1 MKTLNRILLLILV
14 YLLSV
19 VSAFGFLTYFYKIA
33 AFKSILTQLYLGIGG
48 AIASLIAGAVLV
60 LSGGRKTAKP
70 AEKAEAYVPVKE
82 VSVEEPAREEEKPA
96 AALSKVG
103 PGEKT
108 ASFIAVLDDDDDDKR
123 ENLDSFVIQEPDW
136 PDRHTEELET
146 ALEAEETPETDD
158 DFVLETEFTRDNP
171 VVEDDEEIIEQ
182 ADEEIREAEEEEED
196 DNKEDD
202 IVISDTFEVPT
213 VSGDEVASSYLDE
226 TINMNVL
233 SDLSEAMDREPA
245 MEKKEASGDTFSYMQ
260 QQLDLSSRSVSSDVL
275 GLGEDYVDDTTAVI
289 NTVPFN
295 NPFKDENN
303 YDVDQKVEDL
313 KISIPTV
320 EMETVKEEET
330 KAADLS
336 EKISTMETFT
346 NEMAVVD
353 DFGELLE
360 MEAEPEPEEEILRPQ
375 EKSAISE
382 SMDNGFDLTSTQQ
395 TYINQSKV
403 SYIDETG
410 MPQFK
415 ITQKIQTV
423 SDDTEVGEEDY
434 KRHYERESK
443 AERLSGILNKIIV
456 VLFVGLI
463 LLGMYILFIKFFG

>member
-1 MKTLNRILLLILV
+1 MKTLNRILLLVLV

-33 AFKSILTQLYLGIGG
+33 AFKSIMTQLYLGIGG
-48 AIASLIAGAVLV
+48 AVASLIAGAVLV
-60 LSGGRKTAKP
+60 LTGGRKEAKP
-70 AEKAEAYVPVKE
+70 ARQAEAYTPVRE
-82 VSVEEPAREEEKPA
+82 VSVAKKEEEQEQPA
-96 AALSKVG
+96 PALAKV
-103 PGEKT
+103 PVPEKT
-108 ASFIAVLDDDDDDKR
+108 ASFIAVIDDDDDER
-123 ENLDSFVIQEPDW
+123 TENLDSFIQEPDW
-136 PDRHTEELET
+136 PDHHTEELET
-146 ALEAEETPETDD
+146 ILEEAEDPGIDD

-171 VVEDDEEIIEQ
+171 VVSEPEEVIEK
-182 ADEEIREAEEEEED
+182 ADEEIQEAEEEETEE
-196 DNKEDD
+196 KSEDD

-213 VSGDEVASSYLDE
+213 VSGEVASSYLDE
-226 TINMNVL
+226 TINMEVL
-233 SDLSEAMDREPA
+233 SDLSEAMDREGVP
-245 MEKKEASGDTFSYMQ
+245 EKKEASGDTFSYMQ
-260 QQLDLSSRSVSSDVL
+260 QQLDLSGRTVSSEVL

-320 EMETVKEEET
+320 EMETVSDEEDR
-330 KAADLS
+330 AADLS
-336 EKISTMETFT
+336 EKISSMNTFT
-346 NEMAVVD
+346 NEMAIVD

-360 MEAEPEPEEEILRPQ
+360 MEEEPQLEGEIPMPQ

-415 ITQKIQTV
+415 ITQKIPTV
-423 SDDTEVGEEDY
+423 SEDTEVGEEDY

-443 AERLSGILNKIIV
+443 AERISDILNKIIV
-456 VLFVGLI
+456 VLFIGLI